1 MLVIITERMILI
13 IQIIIILIMIMIMTM
28 IIIMILLLLLLLLLI
43 IIIILII
50 LKQLIRAARRAGGAP
65 TRGAYVPEG
74 PIISYHSMLHYSI
87 IVIIIY
93 RIIQCYCFIVFRN
106 AARDEH
112 QIRSAEGPM
121 MCYSILCYS
130 ISYYV
135 LILQS
140 QFK

>member
-13 IQIIIILIMIMIMTM
+13 IQIIIIILIMIMIMTM

-93 RIIQCYCFIVFRN
+93 RII
-106 AARDEH
+106 
-112 QIRSAEGPM
+112 
-121 MCYSILCYS
+121 
-130 ISYYV
+130 
-135 LILQS
+135 
-140 QFK
+140 